1 MEKDDQP
8 KHAAGLKV
16 VSVVGRVRK
25 GSHRDWVQA
34 VPGLPAREVLQETL
48 QILACI
54 TGLSKKALENP
65 AQAKPLLRATYY
77 LSGMAKAMIDG
88 QIPGLRG
95 EAQGKEEMTPDKA
108 ETETE

>member
-8 KHAAGLKV
+8 KRAAGLNV

-25 GSHRDWVQA
+25 GNHRDWVQC

-48 QILACI
+48 QILECI

-88 QIPGLRG
+88 QIPGLRA
-95 EAQGKEEMTPDKA
+95 EAEAKEEGSLEKA